1 MSHKSILPSPI
12 VTVIRKINFFF
23 FFGDSDPPEL
33 SFEDRVR
40 LLKSLES
47 WYFEPLRM
55 PEHEVLACV
64 LFLFQV
70 LFRIE
75 GMREAIKVDMRTS
88 LHQTHSW

>member
-1 MSHKSILPSPI
+1 M
-12 VTVIRKINFFF
+12 
-23 FFGDSDPPEL
+23 
-33 SFEDRVR
+33 R

-55 PEHEVLACV
+55 PEHEILACV

-75 GMREAIKVDMRTS
+75 GMKDAIKVDMGVS
-88 LHQTHSW
+88 LHQPHTSVASLTLELQT